1 LLDNSI
7 INSPIDIR
15 RRLYG
20 NIILSG
26 GSTLVKGF
34 ETRLKK

>member
-7 INSPIDIR
+7 INSPIR

-34 ETRLKK
+34 EKRLKK